1 MKMASPVSDGEN
13 SLYIFAPFF
22 IVAMKY
28 FKWMDHSFL
37 ASSSHTLSH
46 AYGFRQPSS
55 FVEKKVEVVTDCIWQ
70 GGWSWMSYKVPS
82 NSNHSV
88 ILYLLAS
95 AFQLL
100 WLLAIY
106 DSMNNINRLCQ
117 EKWPL
122 FLSIKTFP
130 LEILFEITE
139 GNIPD
144 VGKFKHDDFSSDLSS
159 ATQKYQP
166 EGVVCSSSIDKQ

>member
-1 MKMASPVSDGEN
+1 M
-13 SLYIFAPFF
+13 
-22 IVAMKY
+22 
-28 FKWMDHSFL
+28 
-37 ASSSHTLSH
+37 
-46 AYGFRQPSS
+46 
-55 FVEKKVEVVTDCIWQ
+55 
-70 GGWSWMSYKVPS
+70 
-82 NSNHSV
+82 
-88 ILYLLAS
+88 
-95 AFQLL
+95 
-100 WLLAIY
+100 
-106 DSMNNINRLCQ
+106 
-117 EKWPL
+117 